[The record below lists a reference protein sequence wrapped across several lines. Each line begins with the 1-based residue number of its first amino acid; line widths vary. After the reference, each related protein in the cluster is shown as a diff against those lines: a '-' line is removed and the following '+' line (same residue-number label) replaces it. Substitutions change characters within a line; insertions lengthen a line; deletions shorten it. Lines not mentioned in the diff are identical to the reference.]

1 LKAARFSCLSCL
13 IVFAALFMAP
23 TAGAVTNEEAIRPVV
38 HEGSRADRGRQ
49 VLLDGEKVNQLV
61 GNVHIWRDSFSVFCD
76 SALNY
81 VESNQYD
88 FFDKVRVIRGRTILT
103 CESAFYNRN
112 TGDAEFHDKV
122 RVIDGEI
129 IGTSRRGEM
138 KADGEIMRMIREARL
153 VTPDYVVWGD
163 TITRFEDT
171 EEGEAHGHVRI
182 VDPTAETLVTGGHA
196 IFSGDGSTAIVD
208 RDPELTS
215 REQGSDPVISNA
227 RIMHFFRNDDLA
239 VLEDSVRIR
248 QGRSVATADSATIYG
263 RTRMVLRGSPQL
275 DDGSGSTMTAEEIVF
290 FYTDGEL
297 SRVNLYG
304 TARVVDTAPGKLAAI
319 YDGLPDTN
327 ELTGDTIILD
337 MKDGAPHRSLVLGGA
352 RSIYVP
358 DEADDEVAF
367 NDVAGDTIVI
377 AFANRRIRQVDVLGT
392 MKGEYSFLRLDQ
404 PAPPDTLAEAAQD
417 SLPTALAAA
426 DQDSVPTAVAAPE
439 DTLAPSVVAFG
450 SRRELVEYNGHRGL
464 FQLADRL
471 ITIQGDGQMIYG
483 TMDLRAQEV
492 RLDTGERELYASG
505 APLLIDNQTKLAG
518 RELGY
523 NFEHK
528 TGAVR
533 EGVTSMDEYYYVGKH
548 IKRFD
553 EGEMKIRSGKMT
565 SCDLDVPHYHF
576 WADRMKIKMNDKMVA
591 MPIVMKVGQV
601 PVFALPFYFKSME
614 SGRKSGILFPT
625 FNFGWTERTGR
636 YVRDWGYY
644 WATNDYTDFTFR
656 GDYNDRRELTWQI
669 NNVYRKRYAFDGGAT
684 FSKRSTFGTASQTK
698 EWQLRWN
705 HNQQTLFD
713 YYKLRANIKMSSKS
727 ISRQD
732 LINDVGQEVISGQQT
747 STVYMSRS
755 WSEVNA
761 SLNFKRD
768 EYVNAEDD
776 DLLTDNQTSRQ
787 TFPQLS
793 VNFRSQPIL
802 SSLSAGRTGNFLGEM
817 LRNTYFRHSY
827 NVSSTQVNKE
837 LTQHTTDTAKGS
849 FSLDIKPPRV
859 FIFNVST
866 GISSGHTWTRDI
878 DDGLAYSFDE
888 TDSTYSSM
896 SVYDEVQDTRT
907 SLSINSSMST
917 TLYGIVNPRIGRLRG
932 LRHTMRLSV
941 SHRLSPTI
949 ANKQSR
955 SESYSFSLGNRF
967 DLKYAAAGSDSTEEL
982 KKMDGILDW
991 SLGTS
996 YSPDREKDER
1006 WGTINNNFTIKP
1018 GNNRNLKLTLT
1029 NSVDPQAMRVTST
1042 RIVYGLNLSGRFDTG
1057 GQEMIVEQKRNSA
1070 IDMLGSVKDST
1081 VIDLVEDEYD
1091 EFRNDPRDSRNSG
1104 YGNDYEDEAMS
1115 GFGNQEIRGQSRGQA
1130 RDDTDGGRFIP
1141 WRFGSNFSYSKDH
1154 LADRITARVNMNV
1167 SATVTRYWKFAYRTT
1182 YDLESGKMNTQSWNL
1197 ERDLHCWQMKF
1208 SRSVSSVDTQYG
1220 FVIALKSMPDIK
1232 VTRGKEDLVGGLGRL
1247 GGGMF

>member
-505 APLLIDNQTKLAG
+505 APLLIDRPSWPAG
-518 RELGY
+518 SW
-523 NFEHK
+523 
-528 TGAVR
+528 
-533 EGVTSMDEYYYVGKH
+533 VT
-548 IKRFD
+548 
-553 EGEMKIRSGKMT
+553 T
-565 SCDLDVPHYHF
+565 S
-576 WADRMKIKMNDKMVA
+576 
-591 MPIVMKVGQV
+591 
-601 PVFALPFYFKSME
+601 
-614 SGRKSGILFPT
+614 
-625 FNFGWTERTGR
+625 
-636 YVRDWGYY
+636 
-644 WATNDYTDFTFR
+644 
-656 GDYNDRRELTWQI
+656 
-669 NNVYRKRYAFDGGAT
+669 
-684 FSKRSTFGTASQTK
+684 STRQAPCAKASRP
-698 EWQLRWN
+698 W
-705 HNQQTLFD
+705 
-713 YYKLRANIKMSSKS
+713 
-727 ISRQD
+727 
-732 LINDVGQEVISGQQT
+732 T
-747 STVYMSRS
+747 STIT
-755 WSEVNA
+755 WA
-761 SLNFKRD
+761 S
-768 EYVNAEDD
+768 
-776 DLLTDNQTSRQ
+776 TS
-787 TFPQLS
+787 
-793 VNFRSQPIL
+793 
-802 SSLSAGRTGNFLGEM
+802 SA
-817 LRNTYFRHSY
+817 
-827 NVSSTQVNKE
+827 STK
-837 LTQHTTDTAKGS
+837 AK
-849 FSLDIKPPRV
+849 
-859 FIFNVST
+859 
-866 GISSGHTWTRDI
+866 
-878 DDGLAYSFDE
+878 
-888 TDSTYSSM
+888 
-896 SVYDEVQDTRT
+896 
-907 SLSINSSMST
+907 
-917 TLYGIVNPRIGRLRG
+917 
-932 LRHTMRLSV
+932 
-941 SHRLSPTI
+941 
-949 ANKQSR
+949 
-955 SESYSFSLGNRF
+955 
-967 DLKYAAAGSDSTEEL
+967 
-982 KKMDGILDW
+982 
-991 SLGTS
+991 
-996 YSPDREKDER
+996 
-1006 WGTINNNFTIKP
+1006 
-1018 GNNRNLKLTLT
+1018 
-1029 NSVDPQAMRVTST
+1029 
-1042 RIVYGLNLSGRFDTG
+1042 
-1057 GQEMIVEQKRNSA
+1057 
-1070 IDMLGSVKDST
+1070 
-1081 VIDLVEDEYD
+1081 
-1091 EFRNDPRDSRNSG
+1091 
-1104 YGNDYEDEAMS
+1104 
-1115 GFGNQEIRGQSRGQA
+1115 
-1130 RDDTDGGRFIP
+1130 
-1141 WRFGSNFSYSKDH
+1141 
-1154 LADRITARVNMNV
+1154 
-1167 SATVTRYWKFAYRTT
+1167 
-1182 YDLESGKMNTQSWNL
+1182 
-1197 ERDLHCWQMKF
+1197 
-1208 SRSVSSVDTQYG
+1208 
-1220 FVIALKSMPDIK
+1220 
-1232 VTRGKEDLVGGLGRL
+1232 
-1247 GGGMF
+1247 